1 MYDRTSTRL
10 IYYYRGLA
18 QLMPVLSILFFILCL
33 GNSGTPLTL
42 NFIGEY
48 MSLYGIIERLP
59 VIGIFACSSIV
70 FSAAYSIYMFNRM
83 SLGGAFTKFLEPSL
97 FDVTKKEFLILF
109 ILVTFTVIFG
119 IYPSLILD
127 VINYPVTNMVYGVE
141 PTSYIPNGVAGL

>member
-1 MYDRTSTRL
+1 
-10 IYYYRGLA
+10 
-18 QLMPVLSILFFILCL
+18 MPVLSILFFILCL